1 MPEMNDENAKK
12 APRSRR
18 KAPTDDA
25 AASAAP
31 PVKRASRAKKAAP
44 VQAGLPERA
53 PVEPAPSADD
63 APLFEAMDVAETLID
78 TAIELVE
85 ASAVIMPDD
94 AARHATIAARAH
106 AIWRIVGGTAF
117 DNWLRAER
125 ELSR

>member
-1 MPEMNDENAKK
+1 MPETNDENAKK

-18 KAPTDDA
+18 KAPADDA

-31 PVKRASRAKKAAP
+31 PVKRASRAKKTAP
-44 VQAGLPERA
+44 VQA
-53 PVEPAPSADD
+53 PVEPAAGAED
-63 APLFEAMDVAETLID
+63 APLFEAMDVAETLC

-85 ASAVIMPDD
+85 ASAVVIPDD

-106 AIWRIVGGTAF
+106 AIWRVEGGTAF